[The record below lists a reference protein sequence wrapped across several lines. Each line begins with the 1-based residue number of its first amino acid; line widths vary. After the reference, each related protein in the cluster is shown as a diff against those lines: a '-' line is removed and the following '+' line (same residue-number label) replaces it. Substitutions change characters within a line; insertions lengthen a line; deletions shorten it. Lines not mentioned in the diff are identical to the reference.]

1 MTDDYELDAFD
12 MGNSLIH
19 KPRPAQ
25 MRTPKSLAS
34 FIMMQFCPLHHAHR
48 Q

>member
-19 KPRPAQ
+19 KPRPVQ
-25 MRTPKSLAS
+25 MRTQTFSDGQLYHDAILSTPSCS
-34 FIMMQFCPLHHAHR
+34 
-48 Q
+48 